1 MKLAILLIITTFVYC
16 FCLIFFDEKKNNK
29 IIKKLLF
36 SFFIALIMNTLLI
49 LILKRSFNIFHY
61 IAYNS
66 FFIKF
71 LILQIIIGIILG
83 SSISIIYY
91 KKYKFVKDTKIKKIK
106 YFPTNI
112 ILFILITLVLAL
124 LYFINSYANVPPEQ
138 LAFHLQVPIT
148 GTASSLIIDFLLK
161 TVLISAIIV
170 FICYLQYKIFFN
182 KKQKLLINIKNYQ
195 VKILPFNY
203 TIKWIKV
210 FVALVFVSII
220 IFAIKTY
227 DFVELATN
235 QFQKSEFIEK
245 EYVNPDK
252 VKYEFPKKKKN
263 LVFIYLESMESSYTM
278 YTPNLNKL
286 AEENTNFSATDKIGG
301 FNEIIGTNWT
311 IASMVA
317 QTSGLPLKFSVDSSG
332 YNGDR
337 KEFLKGVPTLGE
349 ILKDNGYKNY
359 LYIGSESEFAA
370 RDVYFDTHGDYEILD
385 YNAALKKKMIPKN
398 YKVWWG
404 FEDKKLYE
412 FSKTK
417 LLKLAKKDEPFNFTL
432 LTVDSHPSDGWLDPS
447 CPEKFDTKYGN
458 VIYCADKL
466 VNEFISWI
474 KKQDFYED
482 TTVIVVGDHL
492 YMEANDFMKTIEN
505 NDRYVYDVILNS
517 SVKTKNTKNRE
528 FSALDMFPTTLASLG
543 VKMDSD
549 KLGLGVNL
557 YSDEKT
563 VLEKYG
569 KKYVN
574 EELKKKS
581 TFYEN
586 IDLYK

>member
-16 FCLIFFDEKKNNK
+16 FCLIFFDDKKNNY
-29 IIKKLLF
+29 IIKKMLF
-36 SFFIALIMNTLLI
+36 SFFISLIMNLLFI
-49 LILKRSFNIFHY
+49 LILKRDINIFTY
-61 IAYNS
+61 IAYNR

-71 LILQIIIGIILG
+71 IIMQVIIGIILG
-83 SSISIIYY
+83 SIISIIRY
-91 KKYKFVKDTKIKKIK
+91 KKYEFVKDTRIEKIK
-106 YFPTNI
+106 YVPTNI
-112 ILFILITLVLAL
+112 ILFIIITLIFAL
-124 LYFINSYANVPPEQ
+124 LYFINYYANVPPEQ

-148 GTASSLIIDFLLK
+148 GTASSLVIDFLLK
-161 TVLISAIIV
+161 TVLISGIIV
-170 FICYLQYKIFFN
+170 FICYLQYKFFFN

-195 VKILPFNY
+195 VKLFPFNY
-203 TIKWIKV
+203 AIKWIKI
-210 FVALVFVSII
+210 FVIFVFVSIVV
-220 IFAIKTY
+220 FAIKTY
-227 DFVELATN
+227 DFVELGIN
-235 QFQKSEFIEK
+235 QFQKSTFIEK
-245 EYVNPDK
+245 EYVNPEN

-278 YTPNLNKL
+278 YTPNLNRL

-301 FNEIIGTNWT
+301 FNEIIGANWT

-317 QTSGLPLKFSVDSSG
+317 QTSGLPLKFSVDSSS
-332 YNGDR
+332 YNGDK

-359 LYIGSESEFAA
+359 LYIGSDSGFAA
-370 RDVYFDTHGDYEILD
+370 RDVYFNNHGDYEILD
-385 YNAALKKKMIPKN
+385 YNAALKNKMIPKN

-404 FEDKKLYE
+404 FEDKKLYK

-417 LLKLAKKDEPFNFTL
+417 LLELAKKDEPFNFTL

-474 KKQDFYED
+474 KKQDFYKD
-482 TTVIVVGDHL
+482 TTVIIVGDHL
-492 YMEANDFMKTIEN
+492 YMEANDFMKTIED

-517 SVKTKNTKNRE
+517 SVSTKNTKNRE

-543 VKMDSD
+543 VKIDGD

-557 YSDEKT
+557 YSNEKT
-563 VLEKYG
+563 VIEKYG

-574 EELKKKS
+574 DKLKKKS

-586 IDLYK
+586 MSLYK